1 MRRHGRTAAGTP
13 RWRCVSC
20 GVSGTRQ
27 RPDRQLAQ
35 YQRSFVRWLIGN
47 RSLTEVAV
55 SLGVSRQCLT
65 ERFAALFAILPTPPP
80 YQTRDHILILD
91 GVNLSGRVNTVLI
104 ARTLSCVRSWHF
116 SVRECATAWNQFLSR
131 TPRPQIVV
139 IDGQKGLHE
148 ALTRQFPGIRIQRC
162 LAHVERFVRTRIST
176 RPKTE
181 AGHDLWVLTRALWNV
196 RTTADAERWKQLF
209 SEWCDRH
216 HAFLAERSHSPETGR
231 WWYTHRGLRA
241 ARSHIKNALPYL
253 FLFTEIPEVPRTTN
267 HVEGGI
273 NSRLKELVK
282 RHRGLSPER
291 KRVLAAHYLTSR
303 LEEKATRKFM

>member
-20 GVSGTRQ
+20 GVSGVRQ
-27 RPDRQLAQ
+27 RPDRRVAQ

-47 RSLTEVAV
+47 SSLAEVAA
-55 SLGVSRQCLT
+55 SLGVSRKCLT
-65 ERFAALFAILPTPPP
+65 ERFDPLFTILPIPPP
-80 YQTRDHILILD
+80 YRTRDCILILD
-91 GVNLSGRVNTVLI
+91 GANLSGRVNTVLI
-104 ARTLSCVRSWHF
+104 ACTLSRVRSWHF
-116 SVRECATAWNQFLSR
+116 SGRECASAWNQFLASM
-131 TPRPQIVV
+131 PRPEIVV

-148 ALTRQFPGIRIQRC
+148 ALARQFPGVRIQRC

-181 AGHDLWVLTRALWNV
+181 AGRELWVLTRALWNV
-196 RTTADAERWKQLF
+196 HTTADAERWREAF
-209 SEWCDRH
+209 TRWCDRH
-216 HAFLAERSHSPETGR
+216 HAFLSQRSRSPETGR

-241 ARSHIKNALPYL
+241 ARSHIRNALPYL
-253 FLFTEIPEVPRTTN
+253 FLFTEISEVPRTTN

-303 LEEKATRKFM
+303 LDEKATRKVT